1 MGLGQAHREA
11 WERFLSA
18 HGRVLARIDADLIA
32 SCDMSLAEFE
42 VLHHLAEASDGRMR
56 MNELADRAR
65 LSPSGLTRRFDT
77 LVRRGWVER
86 ERCDADRRGV
96 NAVLTDV
103 GAEALRSARPV
114 HDRGVTEYF
123 FDHLGPSDVE
133 CMAKVMESIA
143 EANAPG
149 QRQPQGS

>member
-11 WERFLSA
+11 WDRFLSA
-18 HGRVLARIDADLIA
+18 HGRVLARIDTDLVE

-42 VLHHLAEASDGRMR
+42 VLHHLAASPGGRMR

-77 LVRRGWVER
+77 LVRRGWVSR
-86 ERCDADRRGV
+86 ERCDDDRRGV

-103 GAEALRSARPV
+103 GTEALESARPV
-114 HDRGVTEYF
+114 HDRGVVEYF
-123 FDHLGPSDVE
+123 FDHLAPDDVE
-133 CMAKVMESIA
+133 CMAQVMGSIA
-143 EANAPG
+143 EANAPHD
-149 QRQPQGS
+149 RQPQRS